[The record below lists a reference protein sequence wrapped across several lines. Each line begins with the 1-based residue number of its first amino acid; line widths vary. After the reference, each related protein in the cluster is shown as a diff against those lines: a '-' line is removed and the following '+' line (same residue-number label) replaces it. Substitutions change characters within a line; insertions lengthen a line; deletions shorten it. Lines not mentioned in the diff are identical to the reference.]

1 MLKAG
6 WRSST
11 FPILLCSSRRAISSS
26 SIVWSGHSKWS
37 TIKHDK
43 AKNDLQKGKLA
54 TKFAN
59 LISIAARGKEI

>member
-1 MLKAG
+1 MLRAG
-6 WRSST
+6 WKSTCFFTLTSSG
-11 FPILLCSSRRAISSS
+11 RRGISSS

-59 LISIAARGKEI
+59 LISIAVRGK